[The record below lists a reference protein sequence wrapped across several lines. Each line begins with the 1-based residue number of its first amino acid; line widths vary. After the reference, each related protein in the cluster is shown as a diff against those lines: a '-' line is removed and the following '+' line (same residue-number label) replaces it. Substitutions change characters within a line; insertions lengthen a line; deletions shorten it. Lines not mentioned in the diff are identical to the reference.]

1 MIGIIY
7 KTVKPSHLKN
17 YISYITNYKFILES
31 KITEL
36 NQNQN
41 SKQLDPPGAVW
52 KLYLGNKWIAN
63 LTQLFTRA
71 LQKRFS
77 KSIRKLLRKQSS

>member
-1 MIGIIY
+1 MRYYMIGIIY

-41 SKQLDPPGAVW
+41 SKQLDPPGAV
-52 KLYLGNKWIAN
+52 
-63 LTQLFTRA
+63 
-71 LQKRFS
+71 
-77 KSIRKLLRKQSS
+77 